1 MEHNDVKKT
10 VQDQFGRA
18 ASAYVESDTHAH
30 GTDLAL
36 LVEWLAPAG
45 TALALDIATGG
56 GHVAKSLAPY
66 VQSVFA
72 TDLTKSM
79 LEAAREHIT
88 QEKLHNVQFV
98 LADAESLPFL
108 DQTFDIVT
116 CRIAAHHFP
125 NPNAFVEEV
134 SRVLKPGGAFLFI
147 DNIAPE
153 EPHLASFLNEF
164 ERLRDNG
171 HVRCLSLSE
180 WTQLMESTGLHVE
193 KQRVRKKPFEF
204 RPWVR
209 RMAQSE
215 HQIEEVERFFVNATA
230 EQRQYFDLTFANGQ
244 IASFRTDECMMLCK
258 KAP

>member
-1 MEHNDVKKT
+1 MEHQDVKQT
-10 VQDQFGRA
+10 VQDQFGRT
-18 ASAYVESDTHAH
+18 ASAYVKSDTHAH

-36 LVEWLAPAG
+36 LVEWLAPTK

-56 GHVAKSLAPY
+56 GHVAKSLAPH
-66 VQSVFA
+66 VHSVFA

-79 LEAAREHIT
+79 LAAAREHIR
-88 QEKLHNVQFV
+88 QERHQNVQFV

-108 DQTFDIVT
+108 DQTFDLVT

-125 NPNAFVEEV
+125 HPDEFVKEV
-134 SRVLKPGGAFLFI
+134 SRVLKPGGAFLLI

-153 EPHLASFLNEF
+153 EPHLAAFLNGF
-164 ERLRDNG
+164 ERLRDSG

-180 WTQLMESTGLHVE
+180 WTQLMESTGLHIE

-204 RPWVR
+204 LPWVR

-215 HQIEEVERFFVNATA
+215 QQIEEVERCFINATA
-230 EQRQYFDLTFANGQ
+230 EQQKYFDLTFAEGRL
-244 IASFRTDECMMLCK
+244 ASFRTDECMILCK
-258 KAP
+258 KTS